1 MSNAGAKYRDEQRVD
16 HMVTAIESVVAAAA
30 GMTRDRLMFD
40 DEKTKSILF
49 DLIVLGEAA
58 NNISR
63 EYAEEH
69 PEIPWADIAGFR
81 HKLVHDYCGIDYG
94 IVWEGIANQLPPLL
108 PKMKELAASLPPV
121 EQLPEN
127 IGEFLKSDAKEQLSG
142 SEVERQNLRSDK

>member
-69 PEIPWADIAGFR
+69 LEIPWADIAGFR
-81 HKLVHDYCGIDYG
+81 HKLVHDYCGIDYE
-94 IVWEGIANQLPPLL
+94 IVWEVIANQLPPLL

-121 EQLPEN
+121 EQFPEN
-127 IGEFLKSDAKEQLSG
+127 IGEFLKSDVKDRSLNKERKS
-142 SEVERQNLRSDK
+142 

>member
-94 IVWEGIANQLPPLL
+94 IVWEVIANQLPPLL
-108 PKMKELAASLPPV
+108 PKMKELAASLPPI

-127 IGEFLKSDAKEQLSG
+127 IGEFLKSDVEDRSLNKEKIMSKSRG
-142 SEVERQNLRSDK
+142 